1 MTQPQDSDCIFCKI
15 ISREVPAAIIY
26 EDENTIAFMDA
37 FPSSEGHALVVP
49 KAHHPNLF
57 TISADA
63 LQAASA
69 LTQRLAQAQMQA
81 LQPDGIIV
89 SQFNGEAAGQ
99 TVFHYHV
106 HVVPRWQGQDPAVHG
121 RSQGDPAALKQTAAK
136 LAAELEG

>member
-1 MTQPQDSDCIFCKI
+1 MSLPHDPDCIFCKI
-15 ISREVPAAIIY
+15 IRREVPAAIIH
-26 EDENTIAFMDA
+26 EDEQTIAFMDA

-49 KAHHPNLF
+49 KAHHPDLF
-57 TISADA
+57 SLTPEA
-63 LQAASA
+63 LQAATA
-69 LTQRLAQAQMQA
+69 LAQRLAQAQKQA

-121 RSQGDPAALKQTAAK
+121 RSQGDPKTLQDVAAK
-136 LAAELEG
+136 LAAEIG